1 MSIKSKI
8 ILNGMKKE
16 LPTVKIFEPF
26 QPEVIECESKEDFSE
41 ILNADLEKYNA
52 MTTQKLNKIFHI
64 PGYKITKI
72 QNVICLR
79 SLKKCEMLNSSKHED
94 NSHIQEEIKNIKVA
108 FNQLSEQ
115 LETLKG
121 IILGSNSYEVH

>member
-52 MTTQKLNKIFHI
+52 MT
-64 PGYKITKI
+64 
-72 QNVICLR
+72 
-79 SLKKCEMLNSSKHED
+79 
-94 NSHIQEEIKNIKVA
+94 
-108 FNQLSEQ
+108 
-115 LETLKG
+115 
-121 IILGSNSYEVH
+121 